1 MNGGCLPR
9 EVLSALLDGEC
20 DPDERRYAHAHLSEC
35 DDCREAAHG
44 FSLVRDLVAGLPRMV
59 APQEFVASALDPAT
73 SPRRLVRQALRGPRR
88 YALAAVAAVIAA
100 VSVAGIAA
108 PPEAEPAPVEVFV
121 NRHVS
126 VNDGSNVGG
135 QVLFAVSGR

>member
-1 MNGGCLPR
+1 MTGCLSR

-20 DPDERRYAHAHLSEC
+20 DPDERRYAHSHMSEC
-35 DDCREAAHG
+35 DDCREAAHS
-44 FSLVRDLVAGLPRMV
+44 FSQVRDLVAGLPRMV
-59 APQEFVASALDPAT
+59 APQEFVASALTPGS
-73 SPRRLVRQALRGPRR
+73 SPRRLVRDAFRGPRR
-88 YALAAVAAVIAA
+88 YAAVAVAVAVAAV
-100 VSVAGIAA
+100 SLAGIAA
-108 PPEAEPAPVEVFV
+108 PPEPEQAPVEVFV